1 MYSVEVAPVFSQFA
15 LHERLLKAVAE
26 LKFVEPTPVQV
37 AAIPLALQGRD
48 LRVTA
53 QTGSGKTAAFVLPI
67 LNRLMGPAKVRV
79 DIRAVI
85 LLPTRE
91 LAQQTLK
98 EVERFSQFTFIKA
111 GLITGGEDFKVQ
123 AAMLRKVPDI
133 LIGTP
138 GRLLEQLNAGNLD
151 LKNVEVLVLDEA
163 DRMLDMGFSE
173 DVTRLSDEC
182 AQREQTLLFSA
193 TTGGA
198 GLRDMMGKVLKDPEH
213 LLINN
218 VSQLAEGTRQQIVT
232 ADHNVHKEQILN
244 WLLANE
250 TYQKVIIFTNTRAM
264 ADRIYGRLVAQEY
277 KAFVLHGDKDQKDR
291 KLAIDRLKQGGV
303 KILVATDVA
312 ARGLDVDGLDLVVNF
327 DMPRSGDD
335 YVHRI
340 GRTGRAGNEGLAISL
355 ICHGD
360 WNLMSSIERY
370 LKQTFERRVIKE
382 VKGTYGGPKKVKASG
397 KAVGVKK
404 KKTDKDKKGD
414 KKSVAKG
421 PTKRKSV
428 NRPKADTP
436 ALVSQDGLAPLK
448 RRKPTA
454 SE

>member
-1 MYSVEVAPVFSQFA
+1 MRLKPVTYATVFLYSAEVTPVFSQFA

-26 LKFVEPTPVQV
+26 LNFVEPTPVQT
-37 AAIPLALQGRD
+37 AAIPLALEGRD

-53 QTGSGKTAAFVLPI
+53 QTGSGKTAAFVLPM
-67 LNRLMGPAKVRV
+67 LNRLIGPAKVRI
-79 DIRAVI
+79 DIRALI

-151 LKNVEVLVLDEA
+151 LKHVELLVLDEA
-163 DRMLDMGFSE
+163 DRMLDMGFAE
-173 DVTRLSDEC
+173 DVERLANEC
-182 AQREQTLLFSA
+182 ANRQQTMLFSA
-193 TTGGA
+193 TTGGS
-198 GLRDMMGKVLKDPEH
+198 GLREMIGKVLKDPQH
-213 LLINN
+213 LQ
-218 VSQLAEGTRQQIVT
+218 V
-232 ADHNVHKEQILN
+232 
-244 WLLANE
+244 NE
-250 TYQKVIIFTNTRAM
+250 TYQKAIIFTNTRAM
-264 ADRIYGRLVAQEY
+264 ADRIYGRLVALEY
-277 KAFVLHGDKDQKDR
+277 KTFVLHGDKDQKDR

-312 ARGLDVDGLDLVVNF
+312 ARGLDVDGLDMVINF
-327 DMPRSGDD
+327 DMPRTGDD

-340 GRTGRAGNEGLAISL
+340 GRTGRAGAEGLAISL
-355 ICHGD
+355 ITHGD

-370 LKQTFERRVIKE
+370 LKQKFERRTIKE
-382 VKGTYGGPKKVKASG
+382 VKGSYTGPKKVKASG

-404 KKTDKDKKGD
+404 KKTDAKGTDKK
-414 KKSVAKG
+414 KTAAKG
-421 PTKRKSV
+421 PTKRKTV
-428 NRPKADTP
+428 NRPKAES
-436 ALVSQDGLAPLK
+436 LVSQDGLAPLK
-448 RRKPTA
+448 KRVTRPPV

>member
-1 MYSVEVAPVFSQFA
+1 MFFVEVAPVFSEFA

-26 LKFVEPTPVQV
+26 LKFVEPTPVQA

-67 LNRLMGPAKVRV
+67 LNRLIGPAKVRV

-98 EVERFSQFTFIKA
+98 EVERFSQFTFVKA

-151 LKNVEVLVLDEA
+151 LKHVEVLVLDEA

-173 DVTRLSDEC
+173 DVERLAGEC
-182 AQREQTLLFSA
+182 AGREQTMLFSA

-198 GLRDMMGKVLKDPEH
+198 GLREMIGKVLKDPQH
-213 LLINN
+213 LQVNS
-218 VSQLAEGTRQQIVT
+218 VSELASGTRHQIIT
-232 ADHNVHKEQILN
+232 ADHNVHKEQVLN

-250 TYQKVIIFTNTRAM
+250 TYQKAIIFTNTKAM
-264 ADRIYGRLVAQEY
+264 ADRLYGRLVALEY

-291 KLAIDRLKQGGV
+291 KAAIDRLKQGGA
-303 KILVATDVA
+303 KIMVATDVA
-312 ARGLDVDGLDLVVNF
+312 ARGLDVEGLDMVINF

-335 YVHRI
+335 YVHRV
-340 GRTGRAGNEGLAISL
+340 GRTGRAGSDGLAISL

-360 WNLMSSIERY
+360 WNLMSSVERY
-370 LKQTFERRVIKE
+370 LKQSFERRVIKE

-397 KAVGVKK
+397 KAVGVK
-404 KKTDKDKKGD
+404 TDAKGD
-414 KKSVAKG
+414 KKKVAAKG
-421 PTKRKSV
+421 PTKRKTV
-428 NRPKADTP
+428 NRPKSD
-436 ALVSQDGLAPLK
+436 LVSQDGMAPLK
-448 RRKPTA
+448 KRSTPA
-454 SE
+454 PAAE